1 MANNKKQFSAGGI
14 KMPDYKIIK
23 SDMKPM
29 SIGGM
34 KRDYNRLMIEALWYT
49 HQEVPAK
56 TLKAEFLKFAATVD
70 KDKATELKKL
80 PDYAF
85 QTFGKYAY
93 IGNKGAELSKEHS
106 EALIKGIDNLLEM
119 HPQQDEPQ
127 EEVVEKPAGKVI
139 SIQERMRQQV
149 SELCGQWDGY
159 LDDWRD
165 GEYDLKKFDPYKEMI
180 SYQPAIKPAHAK
192 IIQQMY
198 EAEYQEAQELVAW
211 EDEDIKEA
219 YSQFT
224 GRAQDRKNFLKFYEL
239 IMTATSTLINTGKAN
254 RKPRTRK
261 APSKEKLVAKVKYR
275 ESDPAIGLA
284 SINPVGIL
292 EANELWIYNTKNR
305 KLMHYVAEPMV
316 GGLGVK
322 GTSIAGFDNKKS
334 TQKTIRK
341 PEVLKGADKLART
354 KFEKLYKELTTTD
367 TACNGRINE
376 HCIIIKA
383 FS

>member
-1 MANNKKQFSAGGI
+1 MAINKKQFSAGGI
-14 KMPDYKIIK
+14 KMPNYKIIK

-34 KRDYNRLMIEALWYT
+34 KRDYNRLMIDALWYT

-56 TLKAEFLKFAATVD
+56 TLKAEFLKFAATID
-70 KDKATELKKL
+70 KDKASDLKRV

-93 IGNKGAELSKEHS
+93 IGNKGAMLSKEHT
-106 EALIKGIDNLLEM
+106 EALEKGIDYLLEM
-119 HPQQDEPQ
+119 HPEVEVK
-127 EEVVEKPAGKVI
+127 EEVEVKPKKNVV

-198 EAEYQEAQELVAW
+198 EAEYAEAQLLVAW
-211 EDEDIKEA
+211 EDEEIKEA

-254 RKPRTRK
+254 RKPRTKK

-284 SINPVGIL
+284 SINPVSIL
-292 EANELWIYNTKNR
+292 EANEIWIYNSKNR

-322 GTSIAGFDNKKS
+322 GTSIVGFDHKKS

-354 KFEKLYKELTTTD
+354 KFEKLYNELTTTD

>member
-1 MANNKKQFSAGGI
+1 MAKKKAQFSASGI
-14 KMPDYKIIK
+14 KTPDYKIIK
-23 SDMKPM
+23 SEMKPV
-29 SIGGM
+29 SIGGI
-34 KRDYNRLMIEALWYT
+34 KRDYHRLMNEALWYT
-49 HQEVPAK
+49 HQEVPTK
-56 TLKAEFLKFAATVD
+56 TLKAEYLKFAATID
-70 KDKATELKKL
+70 KDKAKDLKNV

-93 IGNKGAELSKEHS
+93 ISNKGAELSEEHT
-106 EALIKGIDNLLEM
+106 EALTKGIDYLLEM
-119 HPQQDEPQ
+119 HPPVE
-127 EEVVEKPAGKVI
+127 EEVAEEKPKGKVI

-165 GEYDLKKFDPYKEMI
+165 GEYDLKNFDPYKEMI
-180 SYQPAIKPAHAK
+180 SHQPAIKPAHAK

-198 EAEYQEAQELVAW
+198 EAEYAEAQELVAW

-219 YSQFT
+219 YGQFT
-224 GRAQDRKNFLKFYEL
+224 GRAQERKNFLKFYEL

-254 RKPRTRK
+254 RKPRTKK

-284 SINPVGIL
+284 SINPVSIL
-292 EANELWIYNTKNR
+292 EANELWVYNTKNR

-322 GTSIAGFDNKKS
+322 GTSIVGFDAKKS

-341 PEVLKGADKLART
+341 PDVLKGADKLART
-354 KFEKLYKELTTTD
+354 KFEKLYNELTTTD
-367 TACNGRINE
+367 TGCNGRINE
-376 HCIIIKA
+376 HCILIKV
-383 FS
+383 F

>member
-1 MANNKKQFSAGGI
+1 
-14 KMPDYKIIK
+14 
-23 SDMKPM
+23 
-29 SIGGM
+29 
-34 KRDYNRLMIEALWYT
+34 
-49 HQEVPAK
+49 
-56 TLKAEFLKFAATVD
+56 
-70 KDKATELKKL
+70 
-80 PDYAF
+80 
-85 QTFGKYAY
+85 
-93 IGNKGAELSKEHS
+93 
-106 EALIKGIDNLLEM
+106 
-119 HPQQDEPQ
+119 
-127 EEVVEKPAGKVI
+127 
-139 SIQERMRQQV
+139 
-149 SELCGQWDGY
+149 
-159 LDDWRD
+159 
-165 GEYDLKKFDPYKEMI
+165 
-180 SYQPAIKPAHAK
+180 
-192 IIQQMY
+192 MY
-198 EAEYQEAQELVAW
+198 EAEYAEAQLLVAW
-211 EDEDIKEA
+211 EDEEIKEA

-254 RKPRTRK
+254 RKPRTKK

-284 SINPVGIL
+284 SINPVSIL
-292 EANELWIYNTKNR
+292 EANEIWIYNSKNR

-322 GTSIAGFDNKKS
+322 GTSIVGFDHKKS

-354 KFEKLYKELTTTD
+354 KFEKLYNELTTTD

>member
-1 MANNKKQFSAGGI
+1 MAKKKAQFSAGGI
-14 KMPDYKIIK
+14 KTPDYKIIK
-23 SDMKPM
+23 SDMNPVT
-29 SIGGM
+29 IGGM

-70 KDKATELKKL
+70 KIKAKDLKRV

-93 IGNKGAELSKEHS
+93 IGNKGAVLSKEHI
-106 EALIKGIDNLLEM
+106 EALTKGIDYLLEM
-119 HPQQDEPQ
+119 YPEQEV
-127 EEVVEKPAGKVI
+127 EEVAEEKPKKNVV

-149 SELCGQWDGY
+149 SELCGQWEGY

-198 EAEYQEAQELVAW
+198 EAEYREAQLLVAW
-211 EDEDIKEA
+211 EDEEIKEA

-284 SINPVGIL
+284 SINPVSIL
-292 EANELWIYNTKNR
+292 EANELWVYNTKNR

-322 GTSIAGFDNKKS
+322 GTSIVGYDNAKS

-341 PEVLKGADKLART
+341 PEILKGADKLART

-376 HCIIIKA
+376 HCILIKV

>member
-1 MANNKKQFSAGGI
+1 MAKKKAQFSAGGI

-23 SDMKPM
+23 SGMKPV
-29 SIGGM
+29 SIGGI
-34 KRDYNRLMIEALWYT
+34 KRDYNRLMNEALWYS

-56 TLKAEFLKFAATVD
+56 TLKAEFLKFAATID
-70 KDKATELKKL
+70 KDKAKELKRA

-85 QTFGKYAY
+85 QVFGKYAY
-93 IGNKGAELSKEHS
+93 ISNKGAELSEEHI
-106 EALIKGIDNLLEM
+106 EALTKGIDYVLEM
-119 HPQQDEPQ
+119 HPHVEEP
-127 EEVVEKPAGKVI
+127 EVEEKPKKNVV

-165 GEYDLKKFDPYKEMI
+165 GEYDLKNFDPYKEMI
-180 SYQPAIKPAHAK
+180 VHQPAIKPAHAK

-198 EAEYQEAQELVAW
+198 EAEYAEAQELVAW

-254 RKPRTRK
+254 RKPRTKK

-284 SINPVGIL
+284 SINPVSIL
-292 EANELWIYNTKNR
+292 EANELWVYNTKNR

-322 GTSIAGFDNKKS
+322 GTSIVGFDSKKS

-341 PEVLKGADKLART
+341 PEILKGADKLART
-354 KFEKLYKELTTTD
+354 KFEKLYNELTTTD
-367 TACNGRINE
+367 TGCNGRLNE
-376 HCIIIKA
+376 HCILIKV
-383 FS
+383 F

>member
-1 MANNKKQFSAGGI
+1 MARAKANFSSQGI
-14 KMPDYKIIK
+14 KTPDYKIIK
-23 SDMKPM
+23 SDMKPV
-29 SIGGM
+29 SINGIA
-34 KRDYNRLMIEALWYT
+34 RDYHRLMDEALWYT
-49 HQEVPAK
+49 HYEVPKK
-56 TLKAEFLKFAATVD
+56 TLKAEFMKFALTVD
-70 KDKATELKKL
+70 KTKAKQLKHV

-85 QTFGKYAY
+85 QVFGKYAY
-93 IGNKGAELSKEHS
+93 IGNKGAELSTEHT
-106 EALIKGIDNLLEM
+106 EQITMAIDTLLEM
-119 HPQQDEPQ
+119 HPHVEEEIQ
-127 EEVVEKPAGKVI
+127 EEKPVGRVI

-149 SELCGQWDGY
+149 SELCGQWEGY

-198 EAEYQEAQELVAW
+198 EAEYAEAQELVAW
-211 EDEDIKEA
+211 EDEEIKEA
-219 YSQFT
+219 YIQFT
-224 GRAQDRKNFLKFYEL
+224 GKAQDRKNFLKFYEL

-254 RKPRTRK
+254 RKPRSKK
-261 APSKEKLVAKVKYR
+261 APSKEKLVAKLKYKQ
-275 ESDPAIGLA
+275 SDPSIGLA

-292 EANELWIYNTKNR
+292 EANEIWVYNTKNR
-305 KLMHYVAEPMV
+305 KLIHAVAEPML

-322 GTSIAGFDNKKS
+322 GTSLVGFDVNKS
-334 TQKTIRK
+334 SQKTIRK

-354 KFEKLYKELTTTD
+354 KFEKLYNDLSTTD
-367 TACNGRINE
+367 TAINGRINE

>member
-1 MANNKKQFSAGGI
+1 MAKKKAQFSAGGI
-14 KMPDYKIIK
+14 KTPDYKIIK
-23 SDMKPM
+23 SEMKPV
-29 SIGGM
+29 SINGI

-56 TLKAEFLKFAATVD
+56 TLKAEFLKFAATID
-70 KDKATELKKL
+70 KDKATDLKRV

-85 QTFGKYAY
+85 PTFGKYAY
-93 IGNKGAELSKEHS
+93 IGNKGAELSKEHT
-106 EALIKGIDNLLEM
+106 EALEKGIDYLLEM
-119 HPQQDEPQ
+119 HPDQEVE
-127 EEVVEKPAGKVI
+127 EEVAEKPKKNVV

-149 SELCGQWDGY
+149 SELCGQWEGY

-198 EAEYQEAQELVAW
+198 EAEYAEAQLLVAW
-211 EDEDIKEA
+211 EDEEIKEA
-219 YSQFT
+219 YAQFT

-254 RKPRTRK
+254 RKPRTKK
-261 APSKEKLVAKVKYR
+261 APSKEKLVAKVKYK
-275 ESDPAIGLA
+275 ESEPTIGLA
-284 SINPVGIL
+284 SINPVSIL
-292 EANELWIYNTKNR
+292 EANELWVYNTKNR

-322 GTSIAGFDNKKS
+322 GTSIVGYDNARS

-341 PEVLKGADKLART
+341 PEILKGADKLART
-354 KFEKLYKELTTTD
+354 KFEKLYNELTTTD

-376 HCIIIKA
+376 HCIIIKS

>member
-1 MANNKKQFSAGGI
+1 MAKKKAQFSAGGI
-14 KMPDYKIIK
+14 KTPDYKIIK
-23 SDMKPM
+23 SEMKPV
-29 SIGGM
+29 SINGI

-56 TLKAEFLKFAATVD
+56 TLKAEFLKFAATID
-70 KDKATELKKL
+70 KDKATDLKRV

-93 IGNKGAELSKEHS
+93 IGNKGAELSKEHT
-106 EALIKGIDNLLEM
+106 EALEKGIDYLLEM
-119 HPQQDEPQ
+119 HPDQ
-127 EEVVEKPAGKVI
+127 EVVEEVAEKPKKNVV

-149 SELCGQWDGY
+149 SELCGQWEGY

-198 EAEYQEAQELVAW
+198 EAEYAEAQLLVAW
-211 EDEDIKEA
+211 EDEEIKEA

-254 RKPRTRK
+254 RKPRTKK
-261 APSKEKLVAKVKYR
+261 APSKEKLVAKVKYK
-275 ESDPAIGLA
+275 ESEPTIGLA
-284 SINPVGIL
+284 SINPVSIL
-292 EANELWIYNTKNR
+292 EANELWVYNTKNR

-322 GTSIAGFDNKKS
+322 GTSIVGYDNARS

-341 PEVLKGADKLART
+341 PEILKGADKLART
-354 KFEKLYKELTTTD
+354 KFEKLYNELTTTD

-376 HCIIIKA
+376 HCIIIKS

>member
-1 MANNKKQFSAGGI
+1 MAKKKAQFSAGGI
-14 KMPDYKIIK
+14 KTPDYKIIK
-23 SDMKPM
+23 SDMKPVTL
-29 SIGGM
+29 GGI

-56 TLKAEFLKFAATVD
+56 TLKAEFLKFAANVD
-70 KDKATELKKL
+70 KVKAKDLKRV

-93 IGNKGAELSKEHS
+93 IGNKGAVLSKEHT
-106 EALIKGIDNLLEM
+106 EALEKGIDYLLEM
-119 HPQQDEPQ
+119 HPEQEV
-127 EEVVEKPAGKVI
+127 EEVAEEKPKKNVV

-149 SELCGQWDGY
+149 SELCGCWDGY

-198 EAEYQEAQELVAW
+198 EAEYREAQLLVAW
-211 EDEDIKEA
+211 EDEEIKEA

-284 SINPVGIL
+284 SINPVSIL
-292 EANELWIYNTKNR
+292 EANELWVYNTKNR

-322 GTSIAGFDNKKS
+322 GTSIVGYDNAKS

-341 PEVLKGADKLART
+341 PEILKGADKLART

-376 HCIIIKA
+376 HCILIKV

>member
-1 MANNKKQFSAGGI
+1 MAKKKAQFSAGGI
-14 KMPDYKIIK
+14 KTPDYKIIK
-23 SDMKPM
+23 SEMKPV
-29 SIGGM
+29 SINGI

-56 TLKAEFLKFAATVD
+56 TLKAEFLKFAATID
-70 KDKATELKKL
+70 KDKATDLKRV

-93 IGNKGAELSKEHS
+93 IGNKGAELSKEHT
-106 EALIKGIDNLLEM
+106 EALEKGIDYLLEM
-119 HPQQDEPQ
+119 HPDQEVE
-127 EEVVEKPAGKVI
+127 EEVAEKPKKNVV

-149 SELCGQWDGY
+149 SELCGQWEGY

-198 EAEYQEAQELVAW
+198 EAEYAEAQLLVAW
-211 EDEDIKEA
+211 EDEEIKEA

-254 RKPRTRK
+254 RKPRTKK
-261 APSKEKLVAKVKYR
+261 APSKEKLVAKVKYK
-275 ESDPAIGLA
+275 ESEPTIGLA
-284 SINPVGIL
+284 SINPVSIL
-292 EANELWIYNTKNR
+292 EANELWVYNTKNR

-322 GTSIAGFDNKKS
+322 GTSIVGYDNARS

-341 PEVLKGADKLART
+341 PEILKGADKLART
-354 KFEKLYKELTTTD
+354 KFEKLYNELTTTD

-376 HCIIIKA
+376 HCIIIKS

>member
-1 MANNKKQFSAGGI
+1 MAKKKAQFSASGI
-14 KMPDYKIIK
+14 KTPDYKIIK
-23 SDMKPM
+23 SEMKPV
-29 SIGGM
+29 SIGGI
-34 KRDYNRLMIEALWYT
+34 KRDYNRLMNEALWYT
-49 HQEVPAK
+49 HQEVATK

-70 KDKATELKKL
+70 KDKAKLLKNL

-93 IGNKGAELSKEHS
+93 IDNKGAELSKEHI
-106 EALIKGIDNLLEM
+106 EALTRGIDYLLEM
-119 HPQQDEPQ
+119 HKQPEPK
-127 EEVVEKPAGKVI
+127 EEVAVKPKQNVV

-149 SELCGQWDGY
+149 SELCGRWDGY

-180 SYQPAIKPAHAK
+180 SFQPAIKPAHAK

-198 EAEYQEAQELVAW
+198 EAEYAEAQELVEW
-211 EDEDIKEA
+211 KDEEIKEA

-239 IMTATSTLINTGKAN
+239 IMTATSTMINTGKAN
-254 RKPRTRK
+254 RKTRTKK
-261 APSKEKLVAKVKYR
+261 APSKEKLVAKLKYK
-275 ESDPAIGLA
+275 ESEPTIGLA
-284 SINPVGIL
+284 SINPVSIL
-292 EANELWIYNTKNR
+292 EANELWVYNTKNR

-316 GGLGVK
+316 GGMRVK
-322 GTSIAGFDNKKS
+322 GTTIVGFDTKQS

-341 PEVLKGADKLART
+341 PEILKGADKLART
-354 KFEKLYKELTTTD
+354 KFSKLYNDLTTTD

-376 HCIIIKA
+376 HCILIKA

>member
-1 MANNKKQFSAGGI
+1 MAKKKAQFSAGGI
-14 KMPDYKIIK
+14 KTPDYRIIK
-23 SDMKPM
+23 SDMKPV
-29 SIGGM
+29 SINGI
-34 KRDYNRLMIEALWYT
+34 KRDYDRLMIEALWYT

-70 KDKATELKKL
+70 KIKAKDLKRV

-93 IGNKGAELSKEHS
+93 IGNKGAVLSKEHI
-106 EALIKGIDNLLEM
+106 EALTKGIDYLLEM
-119 HPQQDEPQ
+119 HPDQEV
-127 EEVVEKPAGKVI
+127 EEVAEEKPKKNVV

-198 EAEYQEAQELVAW
+198 EAEYREAQLLVAW
-211 EDEDIKEA
+211 EDEEIKEA

-261 APSKEKLVAKVKYR
+261 APSKEKLVDKVKYR

-284 SINPVGIL
+284 SINPISIL
-292 EANELWIYNTKNR
+292 EANELWVYNTKNR

-322 GTSIAGFDNKKS
+322 GTSIVGYDNAKS

-341 PEVLKGADKLART
+341 PEILKGADKLART

-376 HCIIIKA
+376 HCILIKV

>member
-1 MANNKKQFSAGGI
+1 MAKKKAQFSAGGI

-23 SDMKPM
+23 SGMKPV
-29 SIGGM
+29 SIGGI
-34 KRDYNRLMIEALWYT
+34 KRDYNRLMNEALWYS

-56 TLKAEFLKFAATVD
+56 TLKAEFLKFAATID
-70 KDKATELKKL
+70 KDKAKDLKRV

-93 IGNKGAELSKEHS
+93 ISNKGAELSEEHI
-106 EALIKGIDNLLEM
+106 EALTKGIDYLLEM
-119 HPQQDEPQ
+119 HPYVAEA
-127 EEVVEKPAGKVI
+127 EVEEKPKGKVV

-165 GEYDLKKFDPYKEMI
+165 GEYDLKNFDPYKEMI
-180 SYQPAIKPAHAK
+180 VHQPAIKPAHAK

-198 EAEYQEAQELVAW
+198 EAEYAEAQELVAW

-224 GRAQDRKNFLKFYEL
+224 GRAQERKNFLKFYEL

-284 SINPVGIL
+284 SINPVSIL
-292 EANELWIYNTKNR
+292 EANELWVYNTKNR

-322 GTSIAGFDNKKS
+322 GTSIVGFDAKQS

-341 PEVLKGADKLART
+341 PEILKGADKLART

-367 TACNGRINE
+367 TGCNGRLNE
-376 HCIIIKA
+376 HCILIKV
-383 FS
+383 F

>member
-1 MANNKKQFSAGGI
+1 MAKKTKAQFSAGGI

-23 SDMKPM
+23 SGMKPV
-29 SIGGM
+29 SINGI

-56 TLKAEFLKFAATVD
+56 TLKAEFLKFAATID
-70 KDKATELKKL
+70 SDKAKDLKRV

-85 QTFGKYAY
+85 QTHGKYAY
-93 IGNKGAELSKEHS
+93 IGNKGAELSE
-106 EALIKGIDNLLEM
+106 EDTNAITNGIDYLLEK
-119 HPQQDEPQ
+119 HPYV
-127 EEVVEKPAGKVI
+127 EEEKAEEKPKGKVI

-165 GEYDLKKFDPYKEMI
+165 GEYDLKNFDPYKEMI
-180 SYQPAIKPAHAK
+180 VHQPAIKPAHAK

-198 EAEYQEAQELVAW
+198 EAEYAEAQELVAW
-211 EDEDIKEA
+211 EDEEIKEA

-254 RKPRTRK
+254 RKPRTKK

-284 SINPVGIL
+284 SINPVSIL
-292 EANELWIYNTKNR
+292 EANELWVYNTKNR

-316 GGLGVK
+316 GGMGVK
-322 GTSIAGFDNKKS
+322 GTSLVGFDAKKS

-354 KFEKLYKELTTTD
+354 KFEKLYNELTTTD
-367 TACNGRINE
+367 TACNGRLNE
-376 HCIIIKA
+376 HCILIKV
-383 FS
+383 F

>member
-1 MANNKKQFSAGGI
+1 MAKKKAQFSAGGI
-14 KMPDYKIIK
+14 KTPDYKIIK
-23 SDMKPM
+23 SDMKPVTL
-29 SIGGM
+29 GGM

-70 KDKATELKKL
+70 KIKAKDLKRV

-93 IGNKGAELSKEHS
+93 IGNKGAVLSKEHI
-106 EALIKGIDNLLEM
+106 EALTKGIDYLLEM
-119 HPQQDEPQ
+119 HPEQEV
-127 EEVVEKPAGKVI
+127 EEVAEEKPKKNVV

-149 SELCGQWDGY
+149 SELCGCWDGY

-180 SYQPAIKPAHAK
+180 SYQPVIKPAHAK

-198 EAEYQEAQELVAW
+198 EAEYREAQLLVAW
-211 EDEDIKEA
+211 EDEEIKEA

-284 SINPVGIL
+284 SINPVSIL
-292 EANELWIYNTKNR
+292 EANELWVYNTKNR

-322 GTSIAGFDNKKS
+322 GTSIVGYDNAKS

-341 PEVLKGADKLART
+341 PEILKGADKLART

-376 HCIIIKA
+376 HCILIKV

>member
-1 MANNKKQFSAGGI
+1 MAKKKAQFSASGI
-14 KMPDYKIIK
+14 KTPDYKIIK
-23 SDMKPM
+23 SEMKPI
-29 SIGGM
+29 SIGGI
-34 KRDYNRLMIEALWYT
+34 KRDYNRLMNEALWYT
-49 HQEVPAK
+49 HQEVATK

-70 KDKATELKKL
+70 KDKAKLLKNL

-93 IGNKGAELSKEHS
+93 IGNKGAELSKEHT
-106 EALIKGIDNLLEM
+106 EALTRGIDYLLEM
-119 HPQQDEPQ
+119 HQQPEPE
-127 EEVVEKPAGKVI
+127 EEVAEKPKKNVV

-180 SYQPAIKPAHAK
+180 SFQPAIKPAHAK

-198 EAEYQEAQELVAW
+198 EAEYAEAQELVDW
-211 EDEDIKEA
+211 KDEEIKEA

-254 RKPRTRK
+254 RKPRTKK

-284 SINPVGIL
+284 SINPVSIL
-292 EANELWIYNTKNR
+292 EANELWVYNTKNR

-322 GTSIAGFDNKKS
+322 GTSIVGFDNKQS

-367 TACNGRINE
+367 TGCNGRINE
-376 HCIIIKA
+376 HCILIKV
-383 FS
+383 F

>member
-1 MANNKKQFSAGGI
+1 MAKKKAQFSAGGI

-23 SDMKPM
+23 SEMKPI
-29 SIGGM
+29 SIGGI
-34 KRDYNRLMIEALWYT
+34 KRDYNRLMNEALWYT
-49 HQEVPAK
+49 RQEVPAK
-56 TLKAEFLKFAATVD
+56 TLKAEYLKFAATID
-70 KDKATELKKL
+70 ADKAKDLKRV

-93 IGNKGAELSKEHS
+93 IGNKGAQLSKEHT
-106 EALIKGIDNLLEM
+106 EALEKGIDYLLEM
-119 HPQQDEPQ
+119 HPYV
-127 EEVVEKPAGKVI
+127 EEEKVEEKPKGKVI

-165 GEYDLKKFDPYKEMI
+165 GEYDLKNFDPYKEMI
-180 SYQPAIKPAHAK
+180 VHQPAIKPAHAK

-198 EAEYQEAQELVAW
+198 EAEYAEAQQLVSW
-211 EDEDIKEA
+211 DDEEIKEA

-224 GRAQDRKNFLKFYEL
+224 GRAQERKNFLKFYEL

-254 RKPRTRK
+254 RKPRTKK

-284 SINPVGIL
+284 SINPVSIL
-292 EANELWIYNTKNR
+292 EANELWVYNTKNR
-305 KLMHYVAEPMV
+305 KLMHYVAEEMV

-322 GTSIAGFDNKKS
+322 GTSLVGFDAKKS

-354 KFEKLYKELTTTD
+354 KFEKLYNELTTTD
-367 TACNGRINE
+367 TACNGRLNE
-376 HCIIIKA
+376 HCILIKV
-383 FS
+383 F